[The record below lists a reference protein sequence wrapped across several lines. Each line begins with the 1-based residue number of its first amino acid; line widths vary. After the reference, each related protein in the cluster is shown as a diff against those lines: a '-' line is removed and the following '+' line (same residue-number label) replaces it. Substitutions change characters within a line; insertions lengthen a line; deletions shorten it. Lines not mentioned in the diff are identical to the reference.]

1 MNVVFKKIA
10 IIILKILYSSL
21 CVVFTFFVAYRL
33 LIVLVPSF
41 FMPPNFQIILYII
54 LSTALIMSFWSLLFA
69 KIKPVRK
76 ILVFLFLLCIQLNYI
91 EISNVLP
98 SVRKVFDMELC
109 MEMNICP
116 EGIKIKNDEGV
127 LFEINKENCI
137 KYKYKWDEQNRSC
150 DMDMESRTCYKQGYE
165 WNIKE
170 GKCSHKIIKDW

>member
-1 MNVVFKKIA
+1 MNWIIINFMNVVLKKFA

-41 FMPPNFQIILYII
+41 FMPPDFQIILYII
-54 LSTALIMSFWSLLFA
+54 LSTALIMGFWSLLFA

-76 ILVFLFLLCIQLNYI
+76 ILAFLFLLCIQLNYL

-98 SVRKVFDMELC
+98 SVRKIFDMELC

-127 LFEINKENCI
+127 LFKINKENCI
-137 KYKYKWDEQNRSC
+137 KYNYKWDEQNRSC
-150 DMDMESRTCYKQGYE
+150 DMNSKTK
-165 WNIKE
+165 
-170 GKCSHKIIKDW
+170 

>member
-1 MNVVFKKIA
+1 MNVVLKKFA

-41 FMPPNFQIILYII
+41 FMPPDFQIILYII
-54 LSTALIMSFWSLLFA
+54 LSTALIMGFWSVLFA

-76 ILVFLFLLCIQLNYI
+76 ILAFLFLLCIQLNYL
-91 EISNVLP
+91 EISNALP
-98 SVRKVFDMELC
+98 SVRKIFDMELC

-116 EGIKIKNDEGV
+116 EGIKMKNDEGV

-137 KYKYKWDEQNRSC
+137 KYGYKWDEQNRNC
-150 DMDMESRTCYKQGYE
+150 DMNSDIKKPEYK
-165 WNIKE
+165 KE
-170 GKCSHKIIKDW
+170 N

>member
-1 MNVVFKKIA
+1 MNVVLKKFA

-41 FMPPNFQIILYII
+41 FMPPDFQIILYII
-54 LSTALIMSFWSLLFA
+54 LSTALIMGFWSLLFT

-76 ILVFLFLLCIQLNYI
+76 ILTFLFLLCIQLNYL
-91 EISNVLP
+91 EISNALP
-98 SVRKVFDMELC
+98 SVRKIFDMELC

-150 DMDMESRTCYKQGYE
+150 DMNT
-165 WNIKE
+165 
-170 GKCSHKIIKDW
+170 KIPHTIPHTKMASNRIRQHEIRH